1 MTKPDLFVV
10 PGAPAELQKRINASR
25 STWRGWR
32 MMAEETPEGGSSD
45 ETSEQKPDEF
55 KSEASKQSVLS
66 DLAKERTA
74 RQALQAEVD
83 SLKPLKEQMAALAAA
98 FAPAGNEGEA
108 DATSAT
114 LASVQERLDKADRA
128 ALVERV
134 ARQHSLTDDADVA
147 ILAAIS
153 DPSAMEAAAKRL
165 QAAAAPADGRRI
177 PKPDRG
183 LGHSGGDEKLPGSVA
198 AGRDLYRAAHSKN

>member
-32 MMAEETPEGGSSD
+32 MMADEQETPDGETPEGKSD
-45 ETSEQKPDEF
+45 DF
-55 KSEASKQSVLS
+55 KSPESKAAVLA
-66 DLAKERTA
+66 DLAKERDA
-74 RQALQAEVD
+74 RQQLQAEVNE
-83 SLKPLKEQMAALAAA
+83 LKPLKAQMEA
-98 FAPAGNEGEA
+98 FAQVFAPK
-108 DATSAT
+108 DAPPDEVELTLTSI
-114 LASVQERLDKADRA
+114 QERLDKADRA

-147 ILAAIS
+147 ILAAIG

-198 AGRDLYRAAHSKN
+198 AGRDLYRAAHKN